1 MGRWADGQWGGLGR
15 RVLTPCP
22 TVRLSACLLLL
33 ACGRPGNVPP
43 PAPAG
48 PDPALQARLEE
59 LVRGFRGDV
68 GIYVRRLRTGQTA
81 AIRADETFPTAS
93 MIKVPIMLA
102 TFDAIERGQLT
113 FLQQLTYTDSLAYE
127 DEEDLLATVR
137 DSTQIALGKVAMLML
152 TLSDN
157 TASLWL
163 QHLSGT
169 GVVINQWLAARGF
182 DSTRVNSRTP
192 GREEARRQYGWG
204 QTTPREMAELLVRI
218 REQRAVSPAADQ
230 EMYRFL
236 TRSYW
241 TGYALAGVP
250 PWVQAASKQGA
261 VRRSRSEVVLV
272 NAPSG
277 DYVFCIITKNQQDES
292 WESVNEGWV
301 LVRRVSGAIWNYF
314 EPGGQWAPAEGGG
327 RFKP

>member
-1 MGRWADGQWGGLGR
+1 
-15 RVLTPCP
+15 V
-22 TVRLSACLLLL
+22 
-33 ACGRPGNVPP
+33 
-43 PAPAG
+43 
-48 PDPALQARLEE
+48 LQARLEG

-68 GIYVRRLRTGQTA
+68 GIFVRHLRTGQSA
-81 AIRADETFPTAS
+81 AIRADELFPTAS

-102 TFDAIERGQLT
+102 TFDAIEHGRLT

-137 DSTQIALGKVAMLML
+137 DSTQVALGKVALLML

-163 QHLSGT
+163 QHLAGT
-169 GVVINQWLAARGF
+169 GVAINEWLTAHGF

-192 GREEARRQYGWG
+192 GREEARRQFGWG
-204 QTTPREMAELLVRI
+204 QTTPREMAGLLVRI

-241 TGYALAGVP
+241 TGYALSGIP

-277 DYVFCIITKNQQDES
+277 DYVFCVITKNQEDES
-292 WESVNEGWV
+292 WESPNKGWELIRKV
-301 LVRRVSGAIWNYF
+301 AGEIWNYF
-314 EPGGQWAPAEGGG
+314 EPGHRWIPADGAEK
-327 RFKP
+327 FKP

>member
-1 MGRWADGQWGGLGR
+1 VGPRIGKGR
-15 RVLTPCP
+15 RGLSDCP
-22 TVRLSACLLLL
+22 TVRLTASLLLL
-33 ACGRPGNVPP
+33 ACGRPAAVPP
-43 PAPAG
+43 PTPAG

-68 GIYVRRLRTGQTA
+68 GIYVRNLRTGQSA
-81 AIRADETFPTAS
+81 AIRADELFPTAS

-102 TFDAIERGQLT
+102 TFDAIEHGRLT
-113 FLQQLTYTDSLAYE
+113 FLQKLTYTDSLAYE

-137 DSTQIALGKVAMLML
+137 DSTQLALGKVAMLML

-163 QHLSGT
+163 QHLAGT
-169 GVVINQWLAARGF
+169 GVAINEWLAAHGF

-192 GREEARRQYGWG
+192 GREEARSQHGWG

-241 TGYALAGVP
+241 TAEALSSIP

-261 VRRSRSEVVLV
+261 VMRSRSEVVLV

-292 WESVNEGWV
+292 WEPPNEGWV
-301 LVRRVSGAIWNYF
+301 LIRRVSGELWNYF
-314 EPGGQWAPAEGGG
+314 EPNQRWAPPEGVEKY
-327 RFKP
+327 KP